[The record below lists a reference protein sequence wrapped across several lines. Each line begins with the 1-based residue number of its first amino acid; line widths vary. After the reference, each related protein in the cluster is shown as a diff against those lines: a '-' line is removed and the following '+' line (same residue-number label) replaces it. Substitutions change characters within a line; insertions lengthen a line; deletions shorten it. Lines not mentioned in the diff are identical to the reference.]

1 MNPAQGPELVFE
13 VLATVFAEMP
23 GGRLVGSLFFVL
35 LVFAALTPTIAGFEP
50 VIAWLEQRWGRSRA
64 SAVAITLAVAW
75 LPGVGAVLSFS
86 HLAGWHPLGAIPIFA
101 DQTLFDVLDGVA
113 SNVLL
118 PVGAFATSLL
128 VGWRVSGSIL
138 ARELLETTPLARRLV
153 VWALRYA
160 CPIGISAVAIAA
172 FA

>member
-35 LVFAALTPTIAGFEP
+35 LVLAALTPTIAGFEP

-64 SAVAITLAVAW
+64 SAVVITLGVAW

-86 HLAGWHPLGAIPIFA
+86 HLAGWHPLGAIPVFA

-118 PVGAFATSLL
+118 PIGAFATSLL

-160 CPIGISAVAIAA
+160 CPIGIAAVAIAV